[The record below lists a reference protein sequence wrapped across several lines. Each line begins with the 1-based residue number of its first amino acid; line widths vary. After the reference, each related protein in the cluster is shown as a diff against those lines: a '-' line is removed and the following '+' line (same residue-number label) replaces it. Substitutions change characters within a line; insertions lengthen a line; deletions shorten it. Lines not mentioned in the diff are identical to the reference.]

1 MNLNT
6 IKKHVRLAI
15 EGSVCAAKWSAMV
28 DSRKKSMID
37 ATARRVKEEGIS
49 VEEATAFTRSMDA
62 FLADLE
68 SRRELDFA
76 HIELRR
82 RQMKGR
88 YKSKVHGKKRAGM
101 AGGSRKDDMIV
112 VDANVKRSH
121 RM

>member
-6 IKKHVRLAI
+6 IKKEVRLAI
-15 EGSVCAAKWSAMV
+15 EGSVCAAKWAVMV

-37 ATARRVKEEGIS
+37 AAARRVKAEGIT
-49 VEEATAFTRSMDA
+49 VAEATAFTGSMDT

-68 SRRELDFA
+68 SRRELDFE
-76 HIELRR
+76 HIEIRR

-101 AGGSRKDDMIV
+101 AGGSSKDDMVV
-112 VDANVKRSH
+112 VDAYVKRSH
-121 RM
+121 QM